1 MSRERSVK
9 QLVLMS
15 EGRYLSTDTGSMALR
30 LVSYNADSKSLAY
43 VQYNF
48 QWQESGLIVGSRPL
62 ILALPVLPYS
72 SYASD
77 RCAKYCML
85 VLPPVHPD
93 PEGSTCCKHYASDT
107 PSLRV
112 SCIVSEYAFRSQ
124 TYSTI
129 RPPQAHTIV
138 VVRSTR
144 GIAASCATV

>member
-77 RCAKYCML
+77 RCDKYCML
-85 VLPPVHPD
+85 VLASVHPD
-93 PEGSTCCKHYASDT
+93 PEGSACGKHCASDT

-112 SCIVSEYAFRSQ
+112 SCIVSGYAFLKLNRQYQSDRHKLIQ
-124 TYSTI
+124 L
-129 RPPQAHTIV
+129 
-138 VVRSTR
+138 
-144 GIAASCATV
+144 